1 MNPWVASRLGS
12 QNATPSKDGTR
23 RSRPQKTNPPPVRGR
38 VSLFVGDGQTSLTA
52 LP

>member
-23 RSRPQKTNPPPVRGR
+23 RSRPQKEKRAPERR